1 MNKHQLIKIN
11 NTEVRIRPSAIDLF
25 YNCAYQW
32 GKVFLEG
39 QSSIPNARAAIG
51 TSIHAGVEQMWSE
64 SMAKGKKQVNIGAMT
79 DAAMEAWK
87 EEAKKGMKYDDGETD
102 GTAAVEI
109 IKGTEAFVEDILPFT
124 DIPEYVEKFFGIEV
138 DNPIIKEI
146 GGTVDYLGK
155 GILADIKTSKR
166 ALTPASHVVQQST
179 YKLLA
184 EANGEK
190 IDQAL
195 IQGVVLKKVPEG
207 MILPMP
213 LRVPQ
218 AKTLING
225 MLATMEVIAS
235 DRQPIETILRGN
247 PKYYLCSN
255 KYCSLHDT
263 CPWVN
268 GDAD

>member
-1 MNKHQLIKIN
+1 MKQTIQIN

-25 YNCAYQW
+25 YNCSWQW

-39 QSSIPNARAAIG
+39 IVTIPNSRAAIG
-51 TSIHAGVEQMWSE
+51 TSIHAGIEQMWTE
-64 SMAKGKKQVNIGAMT
+64 SMAKGRKEINIGAMT
-79 DAAMEAWK
+79 DAAMLAWK
-87 EEAKKGMKYDDGETD
+87 EEEQKGMKYDDGESS

-124 DIPEYVEKFFGIEV
+124 DIPQHVEKFFGIDV

-146 GGTVDYLGK
+146 GGTVDYLGH
-155 GILADIKTSKR
+155 GVLADVKTSKR
-166 ALTPASHVVQQST
+166 ALTASSYIVQQST

-184 EANGEK
+184 EANGE
-190 IDQAL
+190 DVHTAL

-213 LRVPQ
+213 IRVPQ
-218 AKTLING
+218 ARALING

-235 DRQPIETILRGN
+235 DKQPIETLLRGN
-247 PKYYLCSN
+247 PKYYLCSD
-255 KYCSLHDT
+255 KYCSLYST